1 MNDIPEVVEQLYYNW
16 VTIPEPEKW
25 AGYIGK
31 NPVLAQG
38 LYSFYSGPVPWHEP
52 LRRPPGVGAPAH
64 PGASKMTAASPPR
77 SPGG

>member
-38 LYSFYSGPVPWHEP
+38 L
-52 LRRPPGVGAPAH
+52 
-64 PGASKMTAASPPR
+64 
-77 SPGG
+77 

>member
-1 MNDIPEVVEQLYYNW
+1 MNDIPEVVEQLYYNR

-38 LYSFYSGPVPWHEP
+38 LYSFYQGLCLGMNRSDARQAWAP
-52 LRRPPGVGAPAH
+52 LPIQELLR
-64 PGASKMTAASPPR
+64 
-77 SPGG
+77 